1 MTTTSI
7 IPAKNIP
14 VAITEDVWTEA
25 ALLPCVIS
33 VDLRVNC
40 FTVRDLLRLDAGA
53 ILETSNADGA
63 DVPVMV
69 NAQLIGWAEFEIVGQ
84 RIAVRMTEVG

>member
-1 MTTTSI
+1 MTTAIT
-7 IPAKNIP
+7 PTKQIP
-14 VAITEDVWTEA
+14 VAITEDAWTEA
-25 ALLPCVIS
+25 GLLPCLIS
-33 VDLRVNC
+33 VDLPLKK
-40 FTVRDLLRLDAGA
+40 FTVGDLLRLDAGA
-53 ILETSNADGA
+53 IVETSNADGA